1 MRRYGTPA
9 KPAVEVFKSNDP
21 KISKITKTATALT
34 KAQFKAQIK
43 EGDIIITYPKTAA
56 VPWHKRLN
64 TTFNQWVQNNSFTSS
79 KVVGK
84 DAKEII
90 GYDANTKIDQL
101 LVNTDKIESFLNTH
115 EVCVILRHK
124 KATDE
129 IGKKVSSYM
138 YDKQKK
144 QTPYAFGKVFISL
157 FKHLFS
163 SEKKKEVPTDEAS
176 KNTPVD
182 AASKVTAEKE
192 YTLFCSSIINM
203 AYNSA
208 NCPIDYST
216 DIDGDYAWPR
226 DLLLAVNLDVIGAF
240 FSKESG
246 LTTKAARTV

>member
-1 MRRYGTPA
+1 MSNRYGITPTE
-9 KPAVEVFKSNDP
+9 EVWKSNDL
-21 KISKITKTATALT
+21 KIDKLTKTATPLT
-34 KAQFKAQIK
+34 KAQFKEKIQ

-56 VPWHKRLN
+56 VPWHKKVN

-84 DAKEII
+84 DGKEII
-90 GYDANTKIDQL
+90 GYDCNTKIDQL
-101 LVNTDKIESFLNTH
+101 LVNTDKVESFLNTH
-115 EVCVILRHK
+115 EICVIMRHK
-124 KATDE
+124 KITPE

-157 FKHLFS
+157 FKHLFAS
-163 SEKKKEVPTDEAS
+163 DKKQAAPTD
-176 KNTPVD
+176 TGLD

-208 NCPIDYST
+208 NCPIEYST
-216 DIDGDYAWPR
+216 DIDGDYAWPK
-226 DLLLAVNLDVIGAF
+226 DLLTAVNLEIVGAF

-246 LTTKAARTV
+246 LTTKAARAV

>member
-1 MRRYGTPA
+1 MTGVARYGG
-9 KPAVEVFKSNDP
+9 VSQEVFKSND
-21 KISKITKTATALT
+21 KNVDKLTKEAPALT
-34 KAQFKAQIK
+34 KAQFKEKIK
-43 EGDIIITYPKTAA
+43 EGDIIITYPKTSK
-56 VPWHKRLN
+56 VPWHKRIN
-64 TTFNQWVQNNSFTSS
+64 TTLNQWVQNNSFTSC

-90 GYDANTKIDQL
+90 GYDCNTKIDQL

-115 EVCVILRHK
+115 EICIIMHHDK
-124 KATDE
+124 ITPEQA
-129 IGKKVSSYM
+129 KKVSSYM

-157 FKHLFS
+157 FKHLF
-163 SEKKKEVPTDEAS
+163 AS
-176 KNTPVD
+176 NKTTPADNSAGVN
-182 AASKVTAEKE
+182 AAEQVTAEKE

-226 DLLLAVNLDVIGAF
+226 DLLLARNLKVVGAY

-246 LTTKAARTV
+246 LTTKASRVVS

>member
-1 MRRYGTPA
+1 MSRMNYGRPSE
-9 KPAVEVFKSNDP
+9 EVFKSKDANVD
-21 KISKITKTATALT
+21 KVTKTAPALT
-34 KAQFKAQIK
+34 KAQFKEKIK
-43 EGDIIITYPKTAA
+43 EGDIIITYPKTAK
-56 VPWHKRLN
+56 VPWHKTIN
-64 TTFNQWVQNNSFTSS
+64 TFFNQWVQNNSFTSS

-90 GYDANTKIDQL
+90 GYDCNTKIDQL

-115 EVCVILRHK
+115 EVVVILRHEK
-124 KATDE
+124 ITAE

-157 FKHLFS
+157 FKHLFA
-163 SEKKKEVPTDEAS
+163 SEKTTTADTSAGI
-176 KNTPVD
+176 D

-208 NCPIDYST
+208 NCPISYST

-226 DLLLAVNLDVIGAF
+226 DLLLARNLKVIGAF

-246 LTTKAARTV
+246 LTTKAARAV

>member
-1 MRRYGTPA
+1 MSRVNYGRPSE
-9 KPAVEVFKSNDP
+9 EVFKSNDANVD
-21 KISKITKTATALT
+21 KITKTAPALT
-34 KAQFKAQIK
+34 KAQFKEKIQ
-43 EGDIIITYPKTAA
+43 EGDIIITYPKTAK
-56 VPWHKRLN
+56 VPWHKTIN
-64 TTFNQWVQNNSFTSS
+64 TFFNQWVQNNSFTSS

-90 GYDANTKIDQL
+90 GYDCNTKIDQL

-115 EVCVILRHK
+115 EVVVVLRHEK
-124 KATDE
+124 ITSD

-157 FKHLFS
+157 FKHLFA
-163 SEKKKEVPTDEAS
+163 SEKTAVIDTSAGI
-176 KNTPVD
+176 D

-192 YTLFCSSIINM
+192 YTLFCSSIINL

-208 NCPIDYST
+208 NCPINYST

-226 DLLLAVNLDVIGAF
+226 DLLLARNLKVVGAF

-246 LTTKAARTV
+246 LNTKAARVV

>member
-1 MRRYGTPA
+1 MNRYGTPSE
-9 KPAVEVFKSNDP
+9 EVWKSKDP
-21 KISKITKTATALT
+21 KIDKLTKTATPLT
-34 KAQFKAQIK
+34 KAQFKEKIQ

-56 VPWHKRLN
+56 VPWHKKVN

-84 DAKEII
+84 DGREII
-90 GYDANTKIDQL
+90 GYDCNTKIDQL
-101 LVNTDKIESFLNTH
+101 LVNTDKVESFLNTH
-115 EVCVILRHK
+115 EICVVMRHK
-124 KATDE
+124 KVTPD

-157 FKHLFS
+157 FKHLFA
-163 SEKKKEVPTDEAS
+163 SEKKPENAAVDV
-176 KNTPVD
+176 NID
-182 AASKVTAEKE
+182 AASKVTSEKE

-208 NCPIDYST
+208 NCPIEYST

-226 DLLLAVNLDVIGAF
+226 DLLTATNLEIIGAY

-246 LTTKAARTV
+246 LTSKSARAV

>member
-1 MRRYGTPA
+1 MRNRYGTPVQ
-9 KPAVEVFKSNDP
+9 PAVEVFKSNDP
-21 KISKITKTATALT
+21 KINKLTKTATALT
-34 KAQFKAQIK
+34 KAQFKAQIQ
-43 EGDIIITYPKTAA
+43 EGDIIITYPKTAS
-56 VPWHKRLN
+56 VPWHKRIN

-90 GYDANTKIDQL
+90 GYDANTKVDQL

-124 KATDE
+124 KVTPE

-157 FKHLFS
+157 FKHLFA
-163 SEKKKEVPTDEAS
+163 SEKKSDS
-176 KNTPVD
+176 QQLDNSGID

-208 NCPIDYST
+208 NCPIEYSS
-216 DIDGDYAWPR
+216 DIDGDYAWPK
-226 DLLLAVNLDVIGAF
+226 DLILATNLEIVGAY

-246 LTTKAARTV
+246 LSTKASRTV

>member
-1 MRRYGTPA
+1 MKRYGQPVQ
-9 KPAVEVFKSNDP
+9 PQVEVFKSNDT
-21 KISKITKTATALT
+21 KIDKLTKTATALT
-34 KAQFKAQIK
+34 KTQFKASIQ
-43 EGDIIITYPKTAA
+43 EGDIIITYPRTSS
-56 VPWHKRLN
+56 VPWHKRIN

-90 GYDANTKIDQL
+90 GYDCNTKIDQL

-124 KATDE
+124 KVTSDIA
-129 IGKKVSSYM
+129 KKVSSYM

-157 FKHLFS
+157 FKHLLA
-163 SEKKKEVPTDEAS
+163 SEKKQQPEPSAGI
-176 KNTPVD
+176 D

-208 NCPIDYST
+208 NCPIEYST
-216 DIDGDYAWPR
+216 DIDGDYAWPK
-226 DLLLAVNLDVIGAF
+226 DLILATNLEIIGAF

-246 LTTKAARTV
+246 LTTKAARAV